1 MLFSF
6 MESLLYPRKKVFWV
20 FMSAKNASHELDLT
34 QGNLFWKI
42 PLFALP
48 MALTSVLQLLYTS
61 VDLFTVSQ
69 FGGGSRSMS
78 AVSTNG
84 AVINLI
90 ITVFV
95 SLSLGTNVAIS
106 NAKGANDPEHAS
118 KVLTTS
124 LIFAIVSGILVGAIG
139 VRLAPFFL
147 QWMGTDEQ
155 ILGLASE
162 YLRIYFIGIP
172 FVMVYNF
179 CSQAMR
185 ALGDSRRPLYI
196 LAIAGLLN
204 VFADYVFVRFLHAD
218 VSGVAWA
225 TVLCEALS
233 ALLATLALIHNK
245 TGFIHL
251 DLHKIRFDG
260 ESFKEI
266 LKLGLPAG
274 IQGLAFCI
282 PNVIIQSSI
291 WTLGTATVSAVDI
304 NTGSAAAGQVEGYIY
319 VFIDACASACV
330 AFTGQNFGAKKN
342 GNCRK
347 SLWYSLTWMM
357 IFWVLA
363 GGLSLLFQNQLF
375 SLFITEDQQTNTADA
390 FENARLRLIVMA
402 GTYGLDGI
410 MDVCSGYL
418 RGMRRSTPPA
428 LITIL
433 GVTVTRFIFLLFLF
447 PLPFFH
453 SIQWLYAAFPI
464 SWFFTDV
471 AYGIAIAIIERKAF
485 KENVPTGQLAKAA
498 SIN

>member
-1 MLFSF
+1 
-6 MESLLYPRKKVFWV
+6 
-20 FMSAKNASHELDLT
+20 
-34 QGNLFWKI
+34 
-42 PLFALP
+42 
-48 MALTSVLQLLYTS
+48 MALTSLLQLLYTS

-78 AVSTNG
+78 AVSSNG

-106 NAKGANDPEHAS
+106 NAKGAKDPEHAA
-118 KVLTTS
+118 KVLSTS
-124 LIFAIVSGILVGAIG
+124 FLFAIVSGLFVGAIG

-147 QWMGTDEQ
+147 EWMGTDPE
-155 ILGLASE
+155 ILALASE

-172 FVMVYNF
+172 FLMVYNF
-179 CSQAMR
+179 CAQAMR

-196 LAIAGLLN
+196 LAVTGIVN
-204 VFADYVFVRFLHAD
+204 VVADYVFVRFLHAD
-218 VSGVAWA
+218 VAGVAWA
-225 TVLCEALS
+225 TVLCEAIS
-233 ALLATLALIHNK
+233 ALLSVWALVKNK

-251 DLHKIRFDG
+251 ELHKIRFDG
-260 ESFKEI
+260 ESFREI

-291 WTLGTATVSAVDI
+291 WTLGTATVSAIDI
-304 NTGSAAAGQVEGYIY
+304 NTGSAASGQVEGYIY
-319 VFIDACASACV
+319 VLIDSCASACV

-342 GNCRK
+342 ENCRK

-357 IFWVLA
+357 IFWVLG
-363 GGLSLLFQNQLF
+363 GGLALLFQNQLF
-375 SLFITEDQQTNTADA
+375 GLFITDDQHTNIADA
-390 FENARLRLIVMA
+390 FENARLRLLVMVA
-402 GTYGLDGI
+402 TYSLDGI

-447 PLPFFH
+447 PLPYFH

-464 SWFFTDV
+464 SWLLTDV
-471 AYGIAIAIIERKAF
+471 AYAIAIAIIEPKAF
-485 KENVPTGQLAKAA
+485 KQNVPSIPLAEAVV
-498 SIN
+498 SR